1 MNCED
6 LLRQLTEY
14 SDGVLDKPLCAE
26 IERHLRDC
34 PSCAELRHDLEDLAR
49 LCHECDAPKLPD
61 DVRKRIEAR
70 LRA

>member
-34 PSCAELRHDLEDLAR
+34 PSCAELRRDLEDLAR